1 MKNFYDFKINNIKG
15 LSAQEIEFRNKEL
28 DLFSKNGFPN
38 KREEAWKFTDLN
50 TILSKNFVNI
60 TNDYISLKEKK
71 FELIK
76 EFDHNYLFILDGKL
90 VSNEFKF
97 EDKNKVLIKEYDYK
111 KQISV
116 SNQNSL
122 SLLNN
127 ALATGGYYLEI
138 SKDYKFKKPLVVY
151 NHFSES
157 IKEQIISYKNSL
169 ILNEN
174 SKLTILNYTDTN
186 SKNNFFVNSF
196 DYIKLKKDSNL
207 KNIFINKDRCNCY
220 FHNHLKSDLEQNTN
234 LDNYILSTGLK
245 FNRIDIEINLNE
257 EHAKSSIFSALSLG
271 SEEHQEIKSSV
282 NHNFKNC
289 QSYQKIKNVL
299 NDKSRGVYQGKIF
312 VKQDAQ
318 KTDAYQLSKA
328 LLLNDNAEFDAKPEL
343 EIYADDVKCS
353 HGSTSG
359 SIDLNSIHYLKS
371 RGIPEKKAYQ
381 MLINGFLSEIL
392 EKLPED
398 NLKKFLVEKIGSQIN
413 GY

>member
-1 MKNFYDFKINNIKG
+1 MKNFYEFKVDNIKG
-15 LSAQEIEFRNKEL
+15 LSPQEKELRKKEL

-50 TILSKNFVNI
+50 TILSKNFNNI

-71 FELIK
+71 FELIR
-76 EFDHNYLFILDGKL
+76 EFDHNYLFVLDGKL

-97 EDKNKVLIKEYDYK
+97 EDKKKFLIKEYDYK

-122 SLLNN
+122 NFLNN
-127 ALATGGYYLEI
+127 ALATGGFCLEI
-138 SKDYKFKKPLVVY
+138 SKNYKFKKPLVVY
-151 NHFSES
+151 NHFSEN

-174 SKLTILNYTDTN
+174 SELTILNYTNTN
-186 SKNNFFVNSF
+186 SRNNFFVNSF
-196 DYIKLKKDSNL
+196 DYVKLKKDSNL

-220 FHNHLKSDLEQNTN
+220 FHNYLKSDLEQNTN
-234 LDNYILSTGLK
+234 LDNYILSTGFK
-245 FNRIDIEINLNE
+245 FNKFDIEINLNE
-257 EHAKSSIFSALSLG
+257 EQAKSSIFSALSLG
-271 SEEHQEIKSSV
+271 NEEHQEIKSGI

-299 NDKSRGVYQGKIF
+299 NDQSRGVYQGKIF

-371 RGIPEKKAYQ
+371 RGIPEKEAYK

-392 EKLPED
+392 EKLPEG
-398 NLKKFLVEKIGSQIN
+398 NLKKFLIEKIGRQID

>member
-1 MKNFYDFKINNIKG
+1 MKNFYDFKIDNIKG
-15 LSAQEIEFRNKEL
+15 LSVHEKEFRNKEL

-50 TILSKNFVNI
+50 TILSKNFANI
-60 TNDYISLKEKK
+60 TNDHISLKEKK

-76 EFDHNYLFILDGKL
+76 EFDHNYLIVLDGKI

-97 EDKNKVLIKEYDYK
+97 EDKKKVTIKEYNYK

-122 SLLNN
+122 YLLNN
-127 ALATGGYYLEI
+127 ALATGGYFLEI
-138 SKDYKFKKPLVVY
+138 SKNYKFKKPLVVY

-174 SKLTILNYTDTN
+174 SELTILNYTGTN

-196 DYIKLKKDSNL
+196 DYLKLKKDSSL

-220 FHNHLKSDLEQNTN
+220 FHNYLKSDLGQNTN

-245 FNRIDIEINLNE
+245 FNKMDIEINLNDV
-257 EHAKSSIFSALSLG
+257 HAKSSIFSALSL
-271 SEEHQEIKSSV
+271 SSDEHQEIKSSV

-299 NDKSRGVYQGKIF
+299 NDQSKGVYQGKIF
-312 VKQDAQ
+312 VKQEAQ

-371 RGIPEKKAYQ
+371 RGIPEKEAYQ

-398 NLKKFLVEKIGSQIN
+398 NLKKFLIEKIERQIN

>member
-1 MKNFYDFKINNIKG
+1 MKNFYDFNVDNIEG
-15 LSAQEIEFRNKEL
+15 LSAQEKVFRKKEL

-50 TILSKNFVNI
+50 TILSKNFSNI
-60 TNDYISLKEKK
+60 TNDYISLQEKK
-71 FELIK
+71 FELIN
-76 EFDHNYLFILDGKL
+76 EFDHNYLFVLDGKL

-97 EDKNKVLIKEYDYK
+97 EDKNKILIKEYDYK

-122 SLLNN
+122 NFLNN

-138 SKDYKFKKPLVVY
+138 SKNYKFKKPLVVY

-174 SKLTILNYTDTN
+174 SELTIFNHTDTN

-196 DYIKLKKDSNL
+196 DYLKLKKNSNL
-207 KNIFINKDRCNCY
+207 KNIFINNHRCNCY
-220 FHNHLKSDLEQNTN
+220 FHNYIKSDLEQNTN

-245 FNRIDIEINLNE
+245 LNKFDIEINLNE
-257 EHAKSSIFSALSLG
+257 EHAKSSIFSALSL
-271 SEEHQEIKSSV
+271 SNKEHQEIKSII
-282 NHNFKNC
+282 NHNSKNC

-299 NDKSRGVYQGKIF
+299 NDQSRGVYQGKIF
-312 VKQDAQ
+312 VRQEAQ

-328 LLLNDNAEFDAKPEL
+328 LLLNDNVEFDAKPEL

-359 SIDLNSIHYLKS
+359 SIDLNLIHYLKS
-371 RGIPEKKAYQ
+371 RGIPEKEAYK

-398 NLKKFLVEKIGSQIN
+398 NLKKFLIKKIGRQIN

>member
-1 MKNFYDFKINNIKG
+1 MKNFYNFKVDNIKD
-15 LSAQEIEFRNKEL
+15 LSAQEKKFRSKEL
-28 DLFSKNGFPN
+28 DLFSKKGFPN

-50 TILSKNFVNI
+50 TILSKNFANI

-90 VSNEFKF
+90 ISNEFKF
-97 EDKNKVLIKEYDYK
+97 EDKDKVLIKEYDYK
-111 KQISV
+111 KQIPV
-116 SNQNSL
+116 NNQNSL
-122 SLLNN
+122 NLLNN

-138 SKDYKFKKPLVVY
+138 SKNYKFTKPLVVY

-174 SKLTILNYTDTN
+174 SKLTILNYTNTN

-196 DYIKLKKDSNL
+196 DYLKLKKDSNL
-207 KNIFINKDRCNCY
+207 ENILINNDRCNCY
-220 FHNHLKSDLEQNTN
+220 FHNYLKSDLEQNTN
-234 LDNYILSTGLK
+234 LDNYILSTGFK
-245 FNRIDIEINLNE
+245 FNKIDIEINLNK

-271 SEEHQEIKSSV
+271 SKEHQEIKSSI

-299 NDKSRGVYQGKIF
+299 NDQSRGVYQGKIF
-312 VKQDAQ
+312 VKQEAQ

-328 LLLNDNAEFDAKPEL
+328 LLINDNAEFNAKPEL

-371 RGIPEKKAYQ
+371 RGIPEKEAYK

-392 EKLPED
+392 EKLPDD
-398 NLKKFLVEKIGSQIN
+398 NLKKFLIAKIGRQIN

>member
-1 MKNFYDFKINNIKG
+1 MKNFYDFKVDNIIG
-15 LSAQEIEFRNKEL
+15 LSAQEKEFRNKEL
-28 DLFSKNGFPN
+28 NLFSKNGFPN

-50 TILSKNFVNI
+50 TILSKNFANI
-60 TNDYISLKEKK
+60 TNDYISLKDKK
-71 FELIK
+71 FELIS
-76 EFDHNYLFILDGKL
+76 EFDHNYLFMSDGKL
-90 VSNEFKF
+90 ILNEFKF

-111 KQISV
+111 KQIPV

-122 SLLNN
+122 NLLNN

-169 ILNEN
+169 ILNQN
-174 SKLTILNYTDTN
+174 SELTIFNYTDTN
-186 SKNNFFVNSF
+186 SKNNFFVNSY

-220 FHNHLKSDLEQNTN
+220 FHNYLKSDLEQNTN

-245 FNRIDIEINLNE
+245 FYKIDIEINLNE

-271 SEEHQEIKSSV
+271 SEEHQEIKSCI

-299 NDKSRGVYQGKIF
+299 NDQSRGVYQGKIF

-392 EKLPED
+392 EKLTEG
-398 NLKKFLVEKIGSQIN
+398 NLKKFLIKKIGKQIN

>member
-1 MKNFYDFKINNIKG
+1 MKNFYDFKVDNIKG
-15 LSAQEIEFRNKEL
+15 LSAQEKKFRNKEL
-28 DLFSKNGFPN
+28 DLFIKNGFPN

-50 TILSKNFVNI
+50 TILSKNFANI
-60 TNDYISLKEKK
+60 TNDDISLKQKK

-76 EFDHNYLFILDGKL
+76 EFDHNYLFVLDGKL
-90 VSNEFKF
+90 ISNEFKF

-111 KQISV
+111 KKISV

-122 SLLNN
+122 NLLNN
-127 ALATGGYYLEI
+127 ALAKGGYCLEI
-138 SKDYKFKKPLVVY
+138 SENYKFKKPLVVY
-151 NHFSES
+151 NHFSKS
-157 IKEQIISYKNSL
+157 IKEQIICYKNSL

-174 SKLTILNYTDTN
+174 SELTILNYTDTN

-196 DYIKLKKDSNL
+196 DYIKLRKDSNL
-207 KNIFINKDRCNCY
+207 KNIFVNKDRCNCY
-220 FHNHLKSDLEQNTN
+220 FHNYLKCDLEHNTN

-245 FNRIDIEINLNE
+245 FNKIDIEINLNE

-271 SEEHQEIKSSV
+271 SEEHQEIKSSI

-299 NDKSRGVYQGKIF
+299 NDQSRGVYQGKIF
-312 VKQDAQ
+312 VKQEAQ

-328 LLLNDNAEFDAKPEL
+328 LLLNDNAEFNAKPEL

-371 RGIPEKKAYQ
+371 RGIPEKEAYQ
-381 MLINGFLSEIL
+381 ILISGFLSEIL
-392 EKLPED
+392 EKLPEND
-398 NLKKFLVEKIGSQIN
+398 LKKFLIEKIGRQIN

>member
-1 MKNFYDFKINNIKG
+1 MKNFYDFKVENIKG
-15 LSAQEIEFRNKEL
+15 LSAQEKELRNKEL
-28 DLFSKNGFPN
+28 DLFNKNGFPN

-50 TILSKNFVNI
+50 TILSKNFANI

-71 FELIK
+71 FELIN
-76 EFDHNYLFILDGKL
+76 EFDHNYLFVLDGKL

-97 EDKNKVLIKEYDYK
+97 EDKNKVLIKDYDYK
-111 KQISV
+111 NQISV
-116 SNQNSL
+116 SNQNPL
-122 SLLNN
+122 NLLNN

-151 NHFSES
+151 NLFSES

-174 SKLTILNYTDTN
+174 SELTILNYTVTS

-196 DYIKLKKDSNL
+196 DYRNLKKDSYL

-220 FHNHLKSDLEQNTN
+220 FHNYIKSDLEQNTN

-245 FNRIDIEINLNE
+245 FNKFDIEINLNE
-257 EHAKSSIFSALSLG
+257 EHAKSSIFSALNLCG
-271 SEEHQEIKSSV
+271 EEHQEIKSSI

-299 NDKSRGVYQGKIF
+299 NDQSRGVYQGKIF
-312 VKQDAQ
+312 VKQEAQ

-359 SIDLNSIHYLKS
+359 SIDLNSVYYLKS
-371 RGIPEKKAYQ
+371 RGIPEKEAYQ
-381 MLINGFLSEIL
+381 ILINGFLSEIL
-392 EKLPED
+392 EKLTED
-398 NLKKFLVEKIGSQIN
+398 NLKKFLLEKIGRQIN

>member
-1 MKNFYDFKINNIKG
+1 MKNFYDFKVDNIKG
-15 LSAQEIEFRNKEL
+15 LSAPEKEFRNKEL
-28 DLFSKNGFPN
+28 DLFSENGFPN

-50 TILSKNFVNI
+50 TILSKNFANI
-60 TNDYISLKEKK
+60 TNDYTLLKEKK

-76 EFDHNYLFILDGKL
+76 EFDHNYLIVLNGKL
-90 VSNEFKF
+90 VSSEFKF
-97 EDKNKVLIKEYDYK
+97 EDKNKFLIKEYDYK

-122 SLLNN
+122 NLLNN

-138 SKDYKFKKPLVVY
+138 SRDYKFKKPLVVY

-196 DYIKLKKDSNL
+196 GYLKLKKDSNL
-207 KNIFINKDRCNCY
+207 KNIFINKNRCNCY
-220 FHNHLKSDLEQNTN
+220 FHDYLKSDLEQNTN

-245 FNRIDIEINLNE
+245 FNKIDIEINLNE

-271 SEEHQEIKSSV
+271 SEEHQEIKSSI

-299 NDKSRGVYQGKIF
+299 NDQSRGVYQGKIF
-312 VKQDAQ
+312 VKQEAQ

-371 RGIPEKKAYQ
+371 RGIPEKEAYQ

-398 NLKKFLVEKIGSQIN
+398 NLKKFLLEKIERQIN

>member
-1 MKNFYDFKINNIKG
+1 MKNFYDFKVDNIKG
-15 LSAQEIEFRNKEL
+15 LSAQEKEFRNKEL

-38 KREEAWKFTDLN
+38 KKEEAWKFTDLN
-50 TILSKNFVNI
+50 TILSKNFANI

-76 EFDHNYLFILDGKL
+76 EFDHNYLFVLDGKL

-122 SLLNN
+122 NLLNN

-174 SKLTILNYTDTN
+174 SELTIFNYTDTN

-196 DYIKLKKDSNL
+196 DYLKLKKDSNL

-220 FHNHLKSDLEQNTN
+220 FHNYLKSDLEQNTN

-245 FNRIDIEINLNE
+245 FNKIDIEINLNE

-271 SEEHQEIKSSV
+271 SEEHQEIKSSI

-299 NDKSRGVYQGKIF
+299 NDQSRGVYQGKIF
-312 VKQDAQ
+312 VKQEAQ

-359 SIDLNSIHYLKS
+359 SIDLNLIHYLKS
-371 RGIPEKKAYQ
+371 RGIPEKEAYQ

-398 NLKKFLVEKIGSQIN
+398 NLKKFLIEKIGRQIN

>member
-1 MKNFYDFKINNIKG
+1 MKNFYDFKVDNIKG
-15 LSAQEIEFRNKEL
+15 LSAQEKEFRNKEL

-50 TILSKNFVNI
+50 TILSKNFANI

-76 EFDHNYLFILDGKL
+76 EFDHNYLFVLDGKL
-90 VSNEFKF
+90 LSNEFKF
-97 EDKNKVLIKEYDYK
+97 EDKNKILIKEYDYK

-122 SLLNN
+122 NLLNN

-138 SKDYKFKKPLVVY
+138 SKNYKFKKPLVVY

-157 IKEQIISYKNSL
+157 IKEQIISFKNSL

-174 SKLTILNYTDTN
+174 SELTIFNHTDTN
-186 SKNNFFVNSF
+186 SENNFFVNSF
-196 DYIKLKKDSNL
+196 DYLKLKKDSNL
-207 KNIFINKDRCNCY
+207 KNIFINNDRCNCY
-220 FHNHLKSDLEQNTN
+220 FHNYLKSDLEQNTN

-245 FNRIDIEINLNE
+245 LNKFDIEINLNE
-257 EHAKSSIFSALSLG
+257 EQAKSSIFSALSLG
-271 SEEHQEIKSSV
+271 SEEHQEIKSSI
-282 NHNFKNC
+282 NHNSKNC

-299 NDKSRGVYQGKIF
+299 NDQSRGVYQGKIF
-312 VKQDAQ
+312 VKQGAQ

-328 LLLNDNAEFDAKPEL
+328 LLLNDKAGFDAKPEL

-359 SIDLNSIHYLKS
+359 SIDLNLIHYLKS
-371 RGIPEKKAYQ
+371 RGIPEKEAYK

-398 NLKKFLVEKIGSQIN
+398 NLKKFLIKKIGRQIN

>member
-1 MKNFYDFKINNIKG
+1 MKNFYEFKIDNIKG
-15 LSAQEIEFRNKEL
+15 LSLQEKEFRKKEL

-50 TILSKNFVNI
+50 TILNNNFVKI
-60 TNDYISLKEKK
+60 TNDYISSKEKK
-71 FELIK
+71 IELIK

-97 EDKNKVLIKEYDYK
+97 EDKSKVSFKEYDYK

-122 SLLNN
+122 NSLNN
-127 ALATGGYYLEI
+127 ALATGGYFLEI
-138 SKDYKFKKPLVVY
+138 SKGYKFKKPLVVY

-174 SKLTILNYTDTN
+174 SELTIINYTDTN
-186 SKNNFFVNSF
+186 SRNNFFVNSF
-196 DYIKLKKDSNL
+196 DYLKLKKDSSL
-207 KNIFINKDRCNCY
+207 KNIFINKERCNCY
-220 FHNHLKSDLEQNTN
+220 FHKYLKSDLEQNSN

-245 FNRIDIEINLNE
+245 FNKFDIEINLNE
-257 EHAKSSIFSALSLG
+257 EHAKSSIFSALALG
-271 SEEHQEIKSSV
+271 NEEHQEIKSSI

-299 NDKSRGVYQGKIF
+299 NDQSRGVYQGKIF

-328 LLLNDNAEFDAKPEL
+328 LLLNDNSEFDAKPEL

-371 RGIPEKKAYQ
+371 RGIPEKEAYQ

-392 EKLPED
+392 ERLPED
-398 NLKKFLVEKIGSQIN
+398 NLKKFLIKKIKRQIN

>member
-1 MKNFYDFKINNIKG
+1 MKNFYDFKVDNIKG
-15 LSAQEIEFRNKEL
+15 LSAQEKEFRNKEL

-50 TILSKNFVNI
+50 TILSKNFANI

-76 EFDHNYLFILDGKL
+76 DFDHNYLFILDGKL

-116 SNQNSL
+116 INQNSL
-122 SLLNN
+122 NQLNN
-127 ALATGGYYLEI
+127 ALATGGYYVEI

-151 NHFSES
+151 NHFSEG
-157 IKEQIISYKNSL
+157 IKEKIISYKNSL

-174 SKLTILNYTDTN
+174 SELTILNYIDTN
-186 SKNNFFVNSF
+186 FKNNFFVNSF
-196 DYIKLKKDSNL
+196 DYLKLKKDSNL
-207 KNIFINKDRCNCY
+207 KNIFINKNRCNCY
-220 FHNHLKSDLEQNTN
+220 FHNYLKSDLGQNAN
-234 LDNYILSTGLK
+234 LENYILSTGFK
-245 FNRIDIEINLNE
+245 FNKIDIEINLNE
-257 EHAKSSIFSALSLG
+257 EHSKSSIFSALSLG
-271 SEEHQEIKSSV
+271 SEEHQEIKSSI

-299 NDKSRGVYQGKIF
+299 NDQSRGVYQGKIF
-312 VKQDAQ
+312 VKQEAQ

-371 RGIPEKKAYQ
+371 RGIPEKEAYQ

-398 NLKKFLVEKIGSQIN
+398 NLKKFLIEKIGRQIN

>member
-1 MKNFYDFKINNIKG
+1 MKNFYDFKVDNIKG
-15 LSAQEIEFRNKEL
+15 LSEKEKEFRNKEL
-28 DLFSKNGFPN
+28 YLFSKNGFPN

-60 TNDYISLKEKK
+60 TNDYTSLKEKK

-76 EFDHNYLFILDGKL
+76 EFDHNYLFVLDGKL

-97 EDKNKVLIKEYDYK
+97 EDENKILIKEYDYK

-116 SNQNSL
+116 NNQNSL
-122 SLLNN
+122 NLLNN
-127 ALATGGYYLEI
+127 ALAIGGYYLEI
-138 SKDYKFKKPLVVY
+138 SKNYKFKKPLVVY

-157 IKEQIISYKNSL
+157 IKEKIISYKNSL

-174 SKLTILNYTDTN
+174 SELIILNYTDTK

-196 DYIKLKKDSNL
+196 DFLNLKKNSNL

-220 FHNHLKSDLEQNTN
+220 FHNYLKSNLEQNTN
-234 LDNYILSTGLK
+234 LDNYILSTGFK
-245 FNRIDIEINLNE
+245 FNKIDVEINLNE
-257 EHAKSSIFSALSLG
+257 EYAKSSIFSALSLG
-271 SEEHQEIKSSV
+271 SEEHQEIKSSI
-282 NHNFKNC
+282 NHYVKNC

-299 NDKSRGVYQGKIF
+299 NDKSKGVYQGKIF
-312 VKQDAQ
+312 VKQEAQ

-328 LLLNDNAEFDAKPEL
+328 LLLNDNVEFNAKPEL

-371 RGIPEKKAYQ
+371 RGIPEKEAYQ

-398 NLKKFLVEKIGSQIN
+398 NLKKFLIEKIGRQIN